1 MMVMAKRPEDIA
13 EYIEDLAMEL
23 AMMARQNKLPIT
35 AYLLEMA
42 ATDAR
47 HGGQPPVEPFRRS
60 EPSRAPH

>member
-1 MMVMAKRPEDIA
+1 MAKRPEDIA

-23 AMMARQNKLPIT
+23 ALMARQNKLPIT

-47 HGGQPPVEPFRRS
+47 HGGQPPVDQYKRPETT
-60 EPSRAPH
+60 RAPH